1 MTLQVALFLSGVFA
15 SVLAAVGGILWMTLH
30 HLAPQRRRLR
40 EITGPPSN
48 TLPVPAVI
56 GPLTSPPHLVLT
68 RISAMM
74 PRTATRTVEVRERL
88 AAAGYR
94 SAAAASIFTAAQLG
108 LPAVSAA
115 VVLIAGFS
123 AGAACFVAAVGY
135 VLPDMALRYL
145 VRERRQIIA
154 NALPDLLDLLV
165 LCLESG
171 CSLDQAMLKTSEELR
186 LSYPPLAEELT
197 LVGHEVRAGK
207 PRAEAFRQLGERT
220 GVEEV
225 RNLVSLLSQADR
237 YGTSVIQAL
246 QVNAELLRTGRR
258 QNAEERAARASV
270 KLVFPL
276 VFCLFPAFYIV
287 ALGPAIMQFM
297 RVFVEVVASVE

>member
-1 MTLQVALFLSGVFA
+1 MTLQIVFFLAVVFA

-40 EITGPPSN
+40 EITGQPTMPA
-48 TLPVPAVI
+48 PVVAVS
-56 GPLTSPPHLVLT
+56 PLSSSPHRLLT
-68 RISAMM
+68 RLAAMM
-74 PRTATRTVEVRERL
+74 PRTATRTGEVRERL

-94 SAAAASIFTAAQLG
+94 AAAAPAIFTAAQLIV
-108 LPAVSAA
+108 PAVSAA
-115 VVLIAGFS
+115 VVVIAGFG
-123 AGAACFVAAVGY
+123 AGAACFVAAIGY
-135 VLPDMALRYL
+135 ALPDIGLRYL
-145 VRERRQIIA
+145 VRERRQVIA

-186 LSYPPLAEELT
+186 LSYPPLAEELR

-207 PRAEAFRQLGERT
+207 PRAEAFRQFGERT

-246 QVNAELLRTGRR
+246 QVNAELMRTGRR

-287 ALGPAIMQFM
+287 ALGPAIMQFV

>member
-1 MTLQVALFLSGVFA
+1 MSLQFALFLSGVFA

-40 EITGPPSN
+40 EITGQRN
-48 TLPVPAVI
+48 LPGPAVVSS
-56 GPLTSPPHLVLT
+56 LTSSPHVLLT
-68 RISAMM
+68 RIAAIM
-74 PRTATRTVEVRERL
+74 PRTATRTVQVRERL

-94 SAAAASIFTAAQLG
+94 SGTAPSIFTAAQLV
-108 LPAVSAA
+108 LPAVSVG
-115 VVLIAGFS
+115 VVIASGLS
-123 AGAACFVAAVGY
+123 AGVACFVAAVGY
-135 VLPDMALRYL
+135 ALPDIALRYL
-145 VRERRQIIA
+145 VRERQQIIA

-171 CSLDQAMLKTSEELR
+171 CSLDQAMLKTSEELK

-197 LVGHEVRAGK
+197 LVGHEIRAGR
-207 PRAEAFRQLGERT
+207 PRADAFRQLGERT
-220 GVEEV
+220 GVEDV
-225 RNLVSLLSQADR
+225 RTLVSLLSQADR

-287 ALGPAIMQFM
+287 ALGPAILQFM